1 MVLLAF
7 LLGLSFG
14 IGFWFW
20 HKHRMQRQ
28 LEHMLGILQTD
39 RTSPSLSVVSRL
51 RREIAIVNQHQ
62 EDLEEELRLRMR
74 LLQVAPVG
82 YLEVDDENQLL
93 WCNEQARYWLHIER
107 WEPTQLRLLLEW
119 VRSYELDQ
127 LIENTRYQQQPKIQE
142 WEFHPP
148 CLDGAAMSEVRS
160 LTLKASS
167 WPLPKGQVGVFIENQ
182 QPIVDLSQSRN
193 QWFSDLAHEL
203 RTPLTSIHL
212 VAETLQGRLEP
223 PTRLWVD
230 KLLNETNR
238 LIQLVQD
245 WLELSNL
252 EKNPSKSLTYQ
263 SLELESLIYS
273 AWQTLEPLAQLHQLT
288 LSYFGTDSIWID
300 ADRDRLT
307 QVFLNLFDNSIKH
320 SPPKTA
326 IQVEVSYIEPEA
338 PVGESLADSFFLL
351 NTPTGRS
358 RSSIQIDIIDSGV
371 GFSASDLPHVF
382 ERLYRGDVSRQ
393 RQEVPSKQSVASR
406 KSSGS
411 GLGLCIVQQIIQ
423 AHGGTIKASNH
434 PETGGAWLQIKLPE
448 GKASH

>member
-252 EKNPSKSLTYQ
+252 EKNPSQSLTYQ

-288 LSYFGTDSIWID
+288 LTYCGTDSIWID

-338 PVGESLADSFFLL
+338 PAGESLADGFFLL

-358 RSSIQIDIIDSGV
+358 RCSIQIDIIDSGV
-371 GFSASDLPHVF
+371 GFSESDLPHVF

-393 RQEVPSKQSVASR
+393 RQEVPSNHSVASR

>member
-51 RREIAIVNQHQ
+51 RREVAIVNQHQ

-107 WEPTQLRLLLEW
+107 WEPTPLRLLLEW

-288 LSYFGTDSIWID
+288 LTYCGTDSIWID

-338 PVGESLADSFFLL
+338 PTGESLADGFFLL

-358 RSSIQIDIIDSGV
+358 RCSIQIDIIDSGV
-371 GFSASDLPHVF
+371 GFSESDLPHVF

-393 RQEVPSKQSVASR
+393 RQEVPSNHSVASR